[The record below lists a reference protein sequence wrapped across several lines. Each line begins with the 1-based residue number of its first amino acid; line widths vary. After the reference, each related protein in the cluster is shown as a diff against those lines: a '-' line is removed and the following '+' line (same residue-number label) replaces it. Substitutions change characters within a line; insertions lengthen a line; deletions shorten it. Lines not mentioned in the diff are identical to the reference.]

1 MNATFAAIKFDI
13 DEKGKASD
21 PQMISDAE
29 NKKTIKL
36 HLWDTAGD
44 DKLRNLTKH
53 YFQGASAAVVVYD
66 VTCRDSLDTA

>member
-1 MNATFAAIKFDI
+1 
-13 DEKGKASD
+13 
-21 PQMISDAE
+21 MISNAE
-29 NKKTIKL
+29 NKRTIKL

-66 VTCRDSLDTA
+66 VTARDSLDTA